1 MEIIQDGLVLY
12 LDGVK
17 NTVDTHDDTAKVWID
32 KTGNGNNGTLSNCGW
47 EETGLYFHG
56 LNSSYVNL
64 GEINYEYM
72 TAEIR
77 VDIDRVFT
85 AKGDDYFFC
94 NCENGGFYF
103 CVNSLGII
111 EAGIYINKT
120 YHYVTGSSTS
130 KNKINYYSF
139 TYDGLELILYENGIP
154 VDKLEIEGIITSP
167 SSGTPLTLGG
177 NPNAKGE
184 ITDSYFKGTIYS
196 VRLYDRAL
204 TKEEIKNNYDFDI
217 TYFARPPIVKDY
229 EIEWDALNANYVTD
243 KAGYSQRCDNS
254 SSGYSGYYS
263 WFRTITFNKVL
274 FGMAGIQK
282 DQYYDY
288 CYGLILSLE
297 PKASVMEYQAGNW
310 QGAGTY
316 QCTTYQ
322 TKIEHNGYIWYLTYA
337 APRTGNYRAQ
347 FDNYSGKLI
356 GTRFTSVEAAAR
368 SMLDQSNIVYS
379 KKQIYPPQTN
389 RIKYVK
395 VREDNGTYS
404 DAILLAVDALNV
416 DFPDNENLIQKMA
429 KKAEKAIYGDD
440 GIHLGRKTDSEQGTN
455 THALGFS
462 NSIPGDYGVAEG
474 QNNIIYGQFGHTEG
488 QENTIDA
495 TTEYGHAEGYKNQVN
510 GNYGHAEG
518 QENTVS
524 GIGAHAE
531 GLRNAATGDY
541 SHAQGQNN
549 VASGAAAAVMGED
562 TTAEGIA
569 SLAIGKGTTA
579 KGNYSFVHGKY
590 NSTKNYDR
598 YAEIVG
604 GGETPE
610 AGDNIYTLDWQGNAK
625 FKGNLTA
632 ELFNGKVTKDI
643 KGRNLTTY
651 IRDLS
656 AEKNELTL
664 IRGDGTEKTVT
675 LRGWQNV
682 QEKYNSLTN
691 ENAIIVGKSPVEII
705 TMEYMNETNQ
715 IGNAIFQSTII
726 VYADV
731 DINQTH
737 AIVKFDIKIDDLS
750 VDNGLFIPTET
761 LCKGYHI
768 INLMY
773 PVMNISLKE
782 IHIITVDATCV
793 TGNIAIG
800 KNNIKTVFYGMGIN
814 SGKTRW
820 DGRID
825 VSDTFEGF
833 NINKRLIQK
842 SLEIGEL
849 FTVDNIL
856 VETQAPQLSDSIFR
870 ESFETFTLNKRINR
884 KSINVNNETL
894 FNPVLTVAPVILFY
908 SLNINKIGY
917 LLFNQNYVKISSD
930 ETKFIL
936 NDLYSVLSTDYGEIG
951 SGYLTSLDLSL
962 IDNIKTINTIE
973 IKEEN
978 LE

>member
-1 MEIIQDGLVLY
+1 MEIIQDGLIFNLNGVHNGEEGAHDSSSPLW
-12 LDGVK
+12 LDQTNQGYNATINNMTNGLWAVDGLSLARFTYATYATFSQRLPEDLQTFTLQVCFENYK
-17 NTVDTHDDTAKVWID
+17 IVQSSGTTVNNVVFT
-32 KTGNGNNGTLSNCGW
+32 NGNCAI
-47 EETGLYFHG
+47 FHQG
-56 LNSSYVNL
+56 PKV
-64 GEINYEYM
+64 
-72 TAEIR
+72 TAY
-77 VDIDRVFT
+77 VDIDGSRYEFI
-85 AKGDDYFFC
+85 GDTYSIEEK
-94 NCENGGFYF
+94 NFYT
-103 CVNSLGII
+103 L
-111 EAGIYINKT
+111 K
-120 YHYVTGSSTS
+120 
-130 KNKINYYSF
+130 
-139 TYDGLELILYENGIP
+139 YDGEYIYFYKNLIVLNKKKVTIKDSLVSKPGSDSTGMYLGRGQNGSTEFYG
-154 VDKLEIEGIITSP
+154 K
-167 SSGTPLTLGG
+167 
-177 NPNAKGE
+177 
-184 ITDSYFKGTIYS
+184 IYS
-196 VRLYDRAL
+196 CIFYNKSL
-204 TKEEIKNNYDFDI
+204 TDKEIKNNIEYIEDTIAYTQQWTCADCPVFEGPGHINWNFSKLYSNKSIMFAFYNSDRTDAYKYSFMSLSNTASGMAFYTPGENKNIYYDS
-217 TYFARPPIVKDY
+217 YKY
-229 EIEWDALNANYVTD
+229 
-243 KAGYSQRCDNS
+243 
-254 SSGYSGYYS
+254 GYY
-263 WFRTITFNKVL
+263 RDT
-274 FGMAGIQK
+274 
-282 DQYYDY
+282 
-288 CYGLILSLE
+288 
-297 PKASVMEYQAGNW
+297 PQAGGFAYKGHTWFYGRHADLYYNDVPS
-310 QGAGTY
+310 
-316 QCTTYQ
+316 
-322 TKIEHNGYIWYLTYA
+322 NFYLIPKDKLHTN
-337 APRTGNYRAQ
+337 NYE
-347 FDNYSGKLI
+347 
-356 GTRFTSVEAAAR
+356 TAAR
-368 SMLDQSNIVYS
+368 WIIDNILIFYDAERP
-379 KKQIYPPQTN
+379 IDTATN

-395 VREDNGTYS
+395 VKEDDGTYS

-416 DFPDNENLIQKMA
+416 DFSDGETLIQKLA
-429 KKAEKAIYGDD
+429 KKAEKKIYSDE
-440 GIHLGRKTDSEQGTN
+440 GINIGRKIDSEQGTLTN
-455 THALGFS
+455 AFGNI

-488 QENTIDA
+488 QENIINA

-524 GIGAHAE
+524 GIGAHVE

-549 VASGAAAAVMGED
+549 VASGVAAAVMGED

-604 GGETPE
+604 GGETSE

-632 ELFNGKVTKDI
+632 ELFNGKATKDI

-705 TMEYMNETNQ
+705 TMEYMNETDQ

-782 IHIITVDATCV
+782 VHIITVDATCV

-833 NINKRLIQK
+833 NLNKRLIQK

-856 VETQAPQLSDSIFR
+856 VETQIPQLSDSIFK
-870 ESFETFTLNKRINR
+870 ESFEAFTLNKRTNR

-908 SLNINKIGY
+908 SLNIDKIGY
-917 LLFNQNYVKISSD
+917 LLFNQNYIKISSD

-936 NDLYSVLSTDYGEIG
+936 NDSYSILSVDYGEIG

-962 IDNIKTINTIE
+962 IDNINTINTIE